1 MFTIIL
7 LVVVLSFSLFRSVW
21 KFVQDIRENNSR
33 KRLKSRLYEVLSSV
47 DSIALREELQVAM
60 GDNADEEK
68 SSD

>member
-1 MFTIIL
+1 MFTVIL

-33 KRLKSRLYEVLSSV
+33 KRLKTRLYEVLSSV

-60 GDNADEEK
+60 GDNINEEK
-68 SSD
+68 ASD

>member
-1 MFTIIL
+1 MFTVIL

-33 KRLKSRLYEVLSSV
+33 KRLKTRLYEVLSSV

-60 GDNADEEK
+60 GDNINEEK
-68 SSD
+68 TSD